1 MKGKKYVLEMSYKI
15 ALELTEKEI
24 RVLNCLV
31 KLNRFARPWLHIKL
45 KKLEGITGISR
56 NSLKYILKSLEKK
69 GIIKRKI
76 IRLKNIS
83 RLERW
88 KKPKY
93 LYVRVRDEIF
103 YLWKIS
109 RKIAKRKRGV

>member
-1 MKGKKYVLEMSYKI
+1 MKGKKYVLSMSYKVE
-15 ALELTEKEI
+15 LELTEKEI

-45 KKLEGITGISR
+45 RNLEGITGISR
-56 NSLKYILKSLEKK
+56 NSLKWILKSLEKK

-83 RLERW
+83 RLEKW
-88 KKPKY
+88 KRPKY
-93 LYVRVRDEIF
+93 LYIKIKDEIF
-103 YLWKIS
+103 YAWKMS